1 MVGIYL
7 HFRILKF
14 PSVPFSLS
22 FSLHHESSGWL
33 QDWKPDTIYE
43 TLPKCLWQL
52 LGLDSSLR
60 AVRMHIARAQHRS
73 FQSHLKLAYEIYE
86 SKIWVVCW
94 TCEIPCACKATWIN
108 ARQVCSSRWLI
119 QMLLWYYG
127 QSISQFSIWHVD
139 GASASWEKVECCD
152 ASTQCVFEEDT
163 ASGTKQWPTQV
174 AGSITW
180 KHSALLSIL
189 TVGLRLNMAKQCAF
203 LVVTSVR
210 GCFGD
215 VVLVSFDRQVGLLQS
230 RWPIR
235 VLHWRPGKKKCRGL
249 GWWDGLGGDL
259 DMLPQVPLSSKAKVP
274 GIVKWCKIHLRLCS

>member
-1 MVGIYL
+1 MKHGT
-7 HFRILKF
+7 
-14 PSVPFSLS
+14 VPFSLS

-33 QDWKPDTIYE
+33 QDWKSDTIYE

-60 AVRMHIARAQHRS
+60 AVRMHIARAQHTS

-94 TCEIPCACKATWIN
+94 TCEIPFACKATWIN
-108 ARQVCSSRWLI
+108 ARQVCSSRWLSLHFFI

-127 QSISQFSIWHVD
+127 QSISQFSIWHVH
-139 GASASWEKVECCD
+139 GASTSWEKVECCD
-152 ASTQCVFEEDT
+152 ASTQCVFAEDT
-163 ASGTKQWPTQV
+163 ASGIKQWPTQV

-180 KHSALLSIL
+180 KHSAQLSIL

-210 GCFGD
+210 ACFGD
-215 VVLVSFDRQVGLLQS
+215 GPPGRATLEMSFLCHLTYLTARSGYFNQDGPSAFCTGGLD
-230 RWPIR
+230 
-235 VLHWRPGKKKCRGL
+235 GKKCRGL
-249 GWWDGLGGDL
+249 GWWDDGMVWVQTWICSLKFRWG
-259 DMLPQVPLSSKAKVP
+259 
-274 GIVKWCKIHLRLCS
+274 WRRLWEAS